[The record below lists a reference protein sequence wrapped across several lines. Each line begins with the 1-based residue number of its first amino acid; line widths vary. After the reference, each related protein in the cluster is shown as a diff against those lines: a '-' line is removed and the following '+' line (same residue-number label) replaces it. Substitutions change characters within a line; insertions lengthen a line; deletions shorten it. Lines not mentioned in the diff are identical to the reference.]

1 SRIFV
6 WDQAGGDF
14 NAFIDRVGTLLDDPH
29 GGRVAVVGGFDIPV
43 NELAATFPTR
53 LAGPTDVLLTEGEIE
68 AYAVREHDR
77 YRPGLQAHVRGEAMG
92 HRSPA
97 GAGGL
102 ASTPLTP
109 LQIHV
114 RTGGWLRAVRILL
127 TDPLGSRTARLAI
140 MSSLMRWLGSR
151 ADRDMIETAAFLPE
165 FTEETL
171 EAFRVHPL
179 VGLPGVAL
187 AGLQELGLVVPCT
200 DGQWRMPTLVREIL
214 QASLTDTDPQ
224 RVRELTEA
232 AVDATTADAGVETTV
247 ETAVR
252 KRSWRRVTEL
262 LHDHWIDLYLKNA
275 PALAR
280 ILERLPRHVLGGLEG
295 TGLASRLVTSTR
307 PTGMDYRPSLTPPD
321 YARDELAQR
330 LRARI
335 TATPV
340 VANRTTV
347 TYGIADMAHCR
358 LSGHYTEAA
367 EAARLVREIVQV
379 AMDSQRV
386 RPAVAGFAEL
396 QAGIT
401 LHLADRLVEARS
413 AYEAAYFWGE
423 RGEVDFLRA
432 DAAGKL
438 ALLSAHLGNLP
449 QARLWLGRVDEP
461 LASLPWGRPLL
472 ARAAVLAQVHVA
484 TADVDHERADRWLAQ
499 LPHEPDADEFWA
511 AHACL
516 IGYSLA
522 LQGRMA
528 EAAQRVEEWRRHRP
542 VGSTSP
548 LAERLLSEVSRMAAL
563 GAGRSGPVP
572 GWEHNP
578 MLANLEAVRCLRDG
592 DFHAALRAL
601 RIPERTT
608 LRMRTVAAMIEVI
621 ARAQATPET
630 ADESVLRQLPVLYRQ
645 GGEVSDLAYFHPF
658 GWT

>member
-1 SRIFV
+1 MSRSAGGSVPARSGRGGTAPAGQQRESGLLPGAPLELFDDPGSAHPALDRFLSLPSGEERLLIVRAPMGTGGPWLAAGWIAAGGVPEAVPDAGPAPSADSVTGLYGPEVRSRIVV
-6 WDQAGGDF
+6 WDQAGTDLD
-14 NAFIDRVGTLLDDPH
+14 AFIDRVGALLDDPH
-29 GGRVAVVGGFDIPV
+29 GGRVAVVGGFEIPV
-43 NELAATFPTR
+43 NELVAAFPTR

-68 AYAVREHDR
+68 AYAAREQDR
-77 YRPGLQAHVRGEAMG
+77 YRPGLQAHVRGEATG
-92 HRSPA
+92 HRGLA

-102 ASTPLTP
+102 ASKPLTP

-151 ADRDMIETAAFLPE
+151 PDRDMIETAAFLPE

-187 AGLQELGLVVPCT
+187 SGLQELGLVVPCT

-232 AVDATTADAGVETTV
+232 AVDATTADAGVEATV

-335 TATPV
+335 TATPL

-367 EAARLVREIVQV
+367 E
-379 AMDSQRV
+379 
-386 RPAVAGFAEL
+386 
-396 QAGIT
+396 
-401 LHLADRLVEARS
+401 
-413 AYEAAYFWGE
+413 
-423 RGEVDFLRA
+423 
-432 DAAGKL
+432 
-438 ALLSAHLGNLP
+438 
-449 QARLWLGRVDEP
+449 
-461 LASLPWGRPLL
+461 
-472 ARAAVLAQVHVA
+472 
-484 TADVDHERADRWLAQ
+484 
-499 LPHEPDADEFWA
+499 
-511 AHACL
+511 
-516 IGYSLA
+516 
-522 LQGRMA
+522 
-528 EAAQRVEEWRRHRP
+528 
-542 VGSTSP
+542 
-548 LAERLLSEVSRMAAL
+548 
-563 GAGRSGPVP
+563 
-572 GWEHNP
+572 
-578 MLANLEAVRCLRDG
+578 
-592 DFHAALRAL
+592 
-601 RIPERTT
+601 
-608 LRMRTVAAMIEVI
+608 
-621 ARAQATPET
+621 
-630 ADESVLRQLPVLYRQ
+630 
-645 GGEVSDLAYFHPF
+645 
-658 GWT
+658 